1 MIKKNFFKNANTVWH
16 KIVFFCTN
24 KVFPT
29 GVWAASLTLLYMMC
43 SVSSKN
49 LGKLNK
55 WGTKEVAGLKYS
67 ESGFLRLKISSNRS
81 HGVMN
86 VNVKHLFLN
95 INKTEEVRTGEIFR
109 VCSHPGK
116 KRRKL
121 CHVWKKKIYELFIP
135 VNLKLLNI
143 GFATTLWT
151 CLAKALIWS

>member
-16 KIVFFCTN
+16 KIVFFA
-24 KVFPT
+24 PT
-29 GVWAASLTLLYMMC
+29 RCSPQGYEQQAWHCCMMC

-121 CHVWKKKIYELFIP
+121 CHVWKKYIYELFIP

>member
-1 MIKKNFFKNANTVWH
+1 
-16 KIVFFCTN
+16 
-24 KVFPT
+24 
-29 GVWAASLTLLYMMC
+29 MMC

-49 LGKLNK
+49 LGKFNK

-116 KRRKL
+116 KTAEALSR
-121 CHVWKKKIYELFIP
+121 VKKK
-135 VNLKLLNI
+135 NI
-143 GFATTLWT
+143 
-151 CLAKALIWS
+151 